1 VRRADIAELFQA
13 DGPFVSAYLATPR
26 RSPNAAQQLAVRWKD
41 ARRELADAGAP
52 DGVLEAVDPLIDGAV
67 DPLIDGTEPHGDT
80 LAVVAGAA
88 GVLLAEQLPAPPPRE
103 TVARYGPLPDV
114 AQLVAHVQGQ
124 PPPWLAVRVDRTGAQ
139 VAVLVADAEPAAVQ
153 QVEGETGP
161 HIRKSKPGGWSQRR
175 YQEHAEH
182 HWQATAKEVADRL
195 AHLVDQLAPRLVAVA
210 GDVRAVQL
218 LREAAPDRVAAL
230 LREVGGELADL
241 DQVLAAGRPLAAE
254 LARARNQ
261 TVLARFAAERGQRDR
276 AVEGVPATA
285 AALAEA
291 RVETLLLVPEAV
303 EGRTAWFGPAPFQLA
318 TEPEALGPV
327 GVDDPV
333 QARLADVLLRAVFG
347 GGGEARL
354 VAGNRPERPAEGV
367 GGLVRWRKP

>member
-13 DGPFVSAYLATPR
+13 DGPFVSAYLATPH

-52 DGVLEAVDPLIDGAV
+52 DRLLEVVDPLIDGAV

-114 AQLVAHVQGQ
+114 VQLVAHVQGQ

-139 VAVLVADAEPAAVQ
+139 VAVLGADAEPAAVQ

-175 YQEHAEH
+175 YQDHAEH

-195 AHLVDQLAPRLVAVA
+195 AHLVDRLAPRLVTVA

-218 LREAAPDRVAAL
+218 LREAAPERVAAL
-230 LREVGGELADL
+230 LREVGGELATL
-241 DQVLAAGRPLAAE
+241 EQVVSAGRPVAAE
-254 LARARNQ
+254 LARADNEA
-261 TVLARFAAERGQRDR
+261 VLARFAAERGQRDR
-276 AVEGVPATA
+276 AVEGVPATV

-291 RVETLLLVPEAV
+291 RVQTLLLVPDAV
-303 EGRTAWFGPAPFQLA
+303 EGRTAWFGPAPFHLA
-318 TEPEALGPV
+318 EAPETLLVLGVGEPAR
-327 GVDDPV
+327 
-333 QARLADVLLRAVFG
+333 ARLADVLLRAVFG
-347 GGGEARL
+347 GGGEARV
-354 VAGNRPERPAEGV
+354 VAGDLPEAPAEGV
-367 GGLVRWRKP
+367 GGLVRWRQP

>member
-1 VRRADIAELFQA
+1 V
-13 DGPFVSAYLATPR
+13 
-26 RSPNAAQQLAVRWKD
+26 
-41 ARRELADAGAP
+41 
-52 DGVLEAVDPLIDGAV
+52 
-67 DPLIDGTEPHGDT
+67 
-80 LAVVAGAA
+80 
-88 GVLLAEQLPAPPPRE
+88 
-103 TVARYGPLPDV
+103 
-114 AQLVAHVQGQ
+114 
-124 PPPWLAVRVDRTGAQ
+124 
-139 VAVLVADAEPAAVQ
+139 
-153 QVEGETGP
+153 
-161 HIRKSKPGGWSQRR
+161 RKSKPGGWSQRR
-175 YQEHAEH
+175 YQDHAEH

-195 AHLVDQLAPRLVAVA
+195 AQLVDQVSPGLVAVA

-241 DQVLAAGRPLAAE
+241 DQVLAAGRPVAAE

-318 TEPEALGPV
+318 TEPEALGPM

-333 QARLADVLLRAVFG
+333 QARLADVLLRAVYG